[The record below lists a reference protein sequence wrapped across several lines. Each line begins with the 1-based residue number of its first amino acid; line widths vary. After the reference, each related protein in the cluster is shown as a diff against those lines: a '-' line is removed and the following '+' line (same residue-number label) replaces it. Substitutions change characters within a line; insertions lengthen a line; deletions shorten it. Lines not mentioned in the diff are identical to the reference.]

1 VSFLRPVL
9 PPYDALEWQRKP
21 FAEKS
26 RLVCQAWAM
35 QGYGTP
41 VAVYGFYIAK
51 VVFYVGMWA
60 FFCSFTP
67 GLGDPRAL
75 SSWWLEPI
83 AFQKFALWSMVFE
96 GLGLGCGS
104 GPLAGRYSPMI
115 GGFLY
120 FLRPGTTKAPLFP
133 GLPIVG
139 RCRRSWLDVALY
151 VAHNVFLIRALI
163 SPALTPGLLLPTV
176 ILLPLLT
183 LSDKTLFLVARGEH
197 YFSLLVC
204 FLFAED
210 WIPGSK
216 WVHLAIWF
224 WAAFSKLNHHFPSVI
239 AVMVSNSP
247 FLRFG
252 WLRKRMY
259 RDFPSDLRPSQTA
272 KALSYFGTIV
282 EFSFPL
288 LLAGGSGGWATR
300 LGLAMMLLFHF
311 FITSNVPMGVPIE
324 WNVFMVYGAFFLFG
338 AQSHV
343 SLFDLHS
350 PLLVAY
356 LLVAL
361 VLAPLLGNLFP
372 AWVSFLV
379 SMRYYAGNWPYS
391 VWLFRGDSARKLDRR
406 LVKSSGLVLDQLK
419 RLYDEGTAVGLLGK
433 VIAFREMH
441 LHGRALQILLP
452 KAVDRIEEYEYF
464 DGELVAGMVLGWNF
478 GDGHL
483 HDERLL
489 EAIQDQCGFE
499 YGELRCI
506 FVESQPL
513 CRPWLH
519 WRIADAKAG
528 RLDEGTIAIRDLQAL
543 QPWASTVRVGEI
555 SETMSKKRDAADI
568 QRSD

>member
-1 VSFLRPVL
+1 MSFLRPVS
-9 PPYDALEWQRKP
+9 PPYDPLEWQRKP

-26 RLVCQAWAM
+26 RLVCQAWAL

-41 VAVYGFYIAK
+41 AAVYGLYIAK
-51 VVFYVGMWA
+51 VVLYVGMWS

-67 GLGDPRAL
+67 GLGDPRSI
-75 SSWWLEPI
+75 SSWWLAPI

-151 VAHNVFLIRALI
+151 VAHNAFLFRALT
-163 SPALTPGLLLPTV
+163 SPQLTPGLLLPTAV
-176 ILLPLLT
+176 LLPLLT
-183 LSDKTLFLVARGEH
+183 LSDKTLFLAARGEH

-210 WIPGSK
+210 WISASMGTPGDL
-216 WVHLAIWF
+216 VLGR
-224 WAAFSKLNHHFPSVI
+224 LLETE
-239 AVMVSNSP
+239 SP
-247 FLRFG
+247 FPVGHRG
-252 WLRKRMY
+252 HGE
-259 RDFPSDLRPSQTA
+259 Q
-272 KALSYFGTIV
+272 
-282 EFSFPL
+282 
-288 LLAGGSGGWATR
+288 
-300 LGLAMMLLFHF
+300 
-311 FITSNVPMGVPIE
+311 
-324 WNVFMVYGAFFLFG
+324 
-338 AQSHV
+338 
-343 SLFDLHS
+343 
-350 PLLVAY
+350 
-356 LLVAL
+356 
-361 VLAPLLGNLFP
+361 
-372 AWVSFLV
+372 
-379 SMRYYAGNWPYS
+379 YYAGNWPYS

-419 RLYDEGTAVGLLGK
+419 RLYDEGAAVGLLGK

-441 LHGRALQILLP
+441 LHGRALQVLLP
-452 KAVDRIEEYEYF
+452 KAVDRIEEYEHF
-464 DGELVAGMVLGWNF
+464 DGELIAGMVLGWNF

-489 EAIQDQCGFE
+489 EAVQEQCGFE
-499 YGELRCI
+499 CAEVRCI

-528 RLDEGTIAIRDLQAL
+528 RLDEGRIAIRHLQTL
-543 QPWASTVRVGEI
+543 QPWASTIRGA
-555 SETMSKKRDAADI
+555 ETPEQIAEKSNAADV
-568 QRSD
+568 QR

>member
-1 VSFLRPVL
+1 MSFLRPIS
-9 PPYDALEWQRKP
+9 PPYDALEWQNKP

-26 RLVCQAWAM
+26 RFVCQAWAL

-41 VAVYGFYIAK
+41 VAVYGLYIAK
-51 VVFYVGMWA
+51 VVFYLGMWS

-67 GLGDPRAL
+67 GLGDPRSI
-75 SSWWLEPI
+75 SSWWLDPT
-83 AFQKFALWSMVFE
+83 AFQKLVLWSMVFE
-96 GLGLGCGS
+96 NLGLGCGS
-104 GPLAGRYSPMI
+104 GPLAGRYFPML

-151 VAHNVFLIRALI
+151 ALHNVFLIRALV
-163 SPALTPGLLLPTV
+163 SPEVTPALLLPTI
-176 ILLPLLT
+176 ILLPVLT

-197 YFSLLVC
+197 YFSLAVC
-204 FLFAED
+204 FLFPAD
-210 WIPGSK
+210 WVAASK
-216 WVHLAIWF
+216 WVQLAIWF

-252 WLRKRMY
+252 WMRKRMY
-259 RDFPSDLRPSQTA
+259 RHFPNDLRPSGTA
-272 KALSYFGTIV
+272 TALSYFGTIV

-288 LLAGGSGGWATR
+288 FLAAGSGDWKTWV
-300 LGLAMMLLFHF
+300 GLAMMLLFHF

-324 WNVFMVYGAFFLFG
+324 WNVYVVYAAFFLFG

-356 LLVAL
+356 LLLAL
-361 VLAPLLGNLFP
+361 GLAPLLGNLFP
-372 AWVSFLV
+372 SRVSFLV

-391 VWLFRGDSARKLDRR
+391 IWLFRGDSARKLDRC
-406 LVKSSGLVLDQLK
+406 LVKSAGLVLDQLK
-419 RLYDEGTAVGLLGK
+419 RLYDEEAAVGLLGK

-441 LHGRALQILLP
+441 LQGRALQILLP

-464 DGELVAGMVLGWNF
+464 DGELVAGMVLGWNV

-483 HDERLL
+483 HDEHLL
-489 EAIQDQCGFE
+489 EAVQEQCGFE
-499 YGELRCI
+499 EGEVRCI
-506 FVESQPL
+506 FVESQPM

-528 RLDEGTIAIRDLQAL
+528 RLEEGWIAIRDLQVL
-543 QPWASTVRVGEI
+543 QPWAPVPPDYRKG
-555 SETMSKKRDAADI
+555 
-568 QRSD
+568 